1 MRCENRD
8 TGPPP
13 LPLPTPRST
22 SSPRGGC
29 RCSAVYFVV
38 GGSRARAGWLVGN
51 KNRVASHESTIVQI
65 ITSPCGGLLRRSIFE
80 HLAATAPPRKASF
93 TAGFA
98 FVRSIVDDVLLA
110 PKDFVRR
117 FVDRLVLD
125 SRTDSKEKIEPSLAT
140 DRNNAWPV
148 AVCAYLYSPYRIPI
162 KSNGAGSHRTV
173 KATDA
178 APATF
183 AAVAAA
189 IVLLSVERCPPTT
202 HDLGPVSLP
211 VLNPAHCF
219 SPVMRARGLFASDSK
234 PPG

>member
-1 MRCENRD
+1 MRESRYR
-8 TGPPP
+8 PPP
-13 LPLPTPRST
+13 LPPPRST

-80 HLAATAPPRKASF
+80 HLAATALPRKASF
-93 TAGFA
+93 TAGFEL
-98 FVRSIVDDVLLA
+98 VRSIVDDVSFA
-110 PKDFVRR
+110 PKDLVRC
-117 FVDRLVLD
+117 FVDRRVLAYTV
-125 SRTDSKEKIEPSLAT
+125 SEEKIARSSAT
-140 DRNNAWPV
+140 DRNNTRPV
-148 AVCAYLYSPYRIPI
+148 AVCACLYSPYCIPI